1 LPTFE
6 ELSQNLHGRAEEDLS
21 KYLLSEATQ
30 NTNHNNHYTVM
41 FYDNSHSL

>member
-6 ELSQNLHGRAEEDLS
+6 ELSQNLHGRVEEDLS
-21 KYLLSEATQ
+21 KYLSEAAQ